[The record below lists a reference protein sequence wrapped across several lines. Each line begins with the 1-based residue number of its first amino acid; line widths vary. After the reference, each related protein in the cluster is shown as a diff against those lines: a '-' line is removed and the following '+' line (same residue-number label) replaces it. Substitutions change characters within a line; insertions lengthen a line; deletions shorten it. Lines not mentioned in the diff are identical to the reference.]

1 MASEEFKDDD
11 SMPDLGARNGGSVST
26 GPSESPAPLLALR
39 SGIEKGEM
47 SRIAALA
54 YTNVMNDE
62 AFKRRWIPDGGV
74 VEGNPTAVF
83 LQ

>member
-11 SMPDLGARNGGSVST
+11 SMPDLGATNGGSVST
-26 GPSESPAPLLALR
+26 GPSETPAPFGPPK

-62 AFKRRWIPDGGV
+62 AFKRRWIPDGEV
-74 VEGNPTAVF
+74 VEGNPTAVS